1 MTAAHRNGDKRK
13 DTATLTARQEGVAV
27 SLAAGLSIEAAARKE
42 GIAAITV
49 KKWLREQPALRVR
62 IRWLRV
68 QMTERAL
75 GLLADGMAQAAV
87 TLRRLLRSESEAMRH
102 KAAESLLT
110 HGAQLSAL
118 AELQDRLEA
127 LEANQP
133 RRGR

>member
-1 MTAAHRNGDKRK
+1 
-13 DTATLTARQEGVAV
+13 
-27 SLAAGLSIEAAARKE
+27 LSIEAAAKKV
-42 GIAAITV
+42 GCAAVTV
-49 KKWLREQPALRVR
+49 HGWLRDQPALRVR
-62 IRWLRV
+62 IRWLRT

-75 GLLADGMAQAAV
+75 GLLADGMAEAAI
-87 TLRRLLRSESEAMRH
+87 TLRRLLRSKSEAMRH

-118 AELQDRLEA
+118 AELQGRLEA